1 MTNDKE
7 PIMISIEEVSAAF
20 ESRDYRQAAQ
30 LLKVLIADD
39 PRNPWVQ
46 FYVGRLYE
54 ETNKPEAA
62 AKVYRKLLQQA
73 TQPKVLG
80 QARQGLQR
88 LEAAE
93 KERRTQAIA
102 EAKQDPNQRQPGI
115 LVLEPINPDRKT
127 EAAQRFAKIV
137 QLQPYSARLL
147 LPTRTWRLYRTG
159 PIGELRFLVS
169 ELRQGEIPS
178 FCTTIEAIEALP
190 VFRIQYFHSLS
201 PTPTVICQNP
211 ANQLGKLPFQWT
223 EVTQI
228 VEALLPIFKP
238 VAVQNHRRTRTTYKE
253 KTSDYIGMC
262 DLHLPG
268 RNCILRLCQETYQ
281 FHQGAHL
288 TPLLGHSLK
297 DGNTKIDSLSS
308 NLKWQT
314 LLKFLK
320 EQIPHA
326 AIWSD
331 FTPFAETALPHS
343 EMLSRIT
350 PHIELLRYLSSDW
363 EPAFQLYSSLL
374 LLRPKL

>member
-1 MTNDKE
+1 MTNVD
-7 PIMISIEEVSAAF
+7 EVAAAL
-20 ESRDYRQAAQ
+20 ERRDYREAAQ
-30 LLKVLIADD
+30 LLKALMADD

-54 ETNKPEAA
+54 ETNKLEAA

-80 QARQGLQR
+80 QARQGLER
-88 LEAAE
+88 LDARE
-93 KERRTQAIA
+93 KERRMQAIA
-102 EAKQDPNQRQPGI
+102 SATQDPKQRQPGV
-115 LVLEPINPDRKT
+115 LVLEPINPDSKT

-159 PIGELRFLVS
+159 PIGELRVLVS
-169 ELRQGEIPS
+169 ELRQAEIPA
-178 FCTTIEAIEALP
+178 FCSTIEAIESLP

-211 ANQLGKLPFQWT
+211 ANQLGKLPFQWQ

-228 VEALLPIFKP
+228 VEAILPIFKP
-238 VAVQNHRRTRTTYKE
+238 VAVQNHRRTRTSYKE
-253 KTSDYIGMC
+253 KTSDYIGIC

-281 FHQGAHL
+281 FHQGADFS
-288 TPLLGHSLK
+288 PLVATAVKG
-297 DGNTKIDSLSS
+297 GNNKIDSLSS

-314 LLKFLK
+314 LIKFLK
-320 EQIPHA
+320 DKIPHA
-326 AIWSD
+326 AIFSD
-331 FTPFAETALPHS
+331 FTPFAETALTHS

-350 PHIELLRYLSSDW
+350 PHIELLRYLNSDW
-363 EPAFQLYSSLL
+363 EPAFQLYSSLV